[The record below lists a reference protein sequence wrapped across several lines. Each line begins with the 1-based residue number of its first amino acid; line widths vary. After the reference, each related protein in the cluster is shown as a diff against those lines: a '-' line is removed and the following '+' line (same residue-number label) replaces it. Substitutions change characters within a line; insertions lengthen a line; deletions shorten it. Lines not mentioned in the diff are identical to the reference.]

1 MCVCVQFLSAFLFG
15 SVQAANVE
23 HQDCF
28 WLLQMPWPVTRHD
41 VISLANG
48 LDVEMHK
55 SVFNQKICG
64 CRRAGSVISRLA
76 GPSGEVGIALRPFL
90 VRW

>member
-1 MCVCVQFLSAFLFG
+1 MNYAMVEEVRVVCAVFVSLVCVFLLR

-41 VISLANG
+41 VISPAIG
-48 LDVEMHK
+48 LDVEMQK
-55 SVFNQKICG
+55 SVLNPKS
-64 CRRAGSVISRLA
+64 AGA
-76 GPSGEVGIALRPFL
+76 SGQVLSFPDLQGI
-90 VRW
+90 